1 MTRTI
6 LKQPWLRKRIH
17 VSWHIAWASLG
28 VLIGVALATLTG
40 NLFVSWG
47 WLVVAGS
54 LLSVVF
60 MGRLRYFVLV
70 GLLGGTVI
78 GLWRGSTEHAA
89 LNSYVAYY
97 DKVVQIKGT
106 VSEDT
111 SFGPKGDQRL
121 RISNVSIRNTNL
133 PGTLWVSTDSNNA
146 IKRGDMV
153 QLSGVLSEGF
163 GNIPASMFRAHVDS
177 VQRTYPGDIGRRVR
191 DWFGVGVE
199 RAIPGDDAQFAL
211 AYLVGQKLSMSNN
224 LNDQLKTVGLIHA
237 VVASG
242 AHLTILVGV
251 VRRLFIRVSKYLTA
265 IASLSMITSFILITG
280 FSPSM
285 TRAGLVSVIGL
296 AAWYYG
302 RVVHPLVLLSFA
314 AALTVMYNPAYIWGD
329 VGWYLSFAAF
339 AGVLVLA
346 PLFHHY
352 FWGKDKR
359 PSILREILVATIA
372 AQLITLPIV
381 IYVFGYYSVY
391 ALLAN
396 VLVVPLIPLTM
407 LLTFVSG
414 VMGLLLPGIALWF
427 GMPVNLIL
435 EYMKIVIS
443 WLANLPGARSEITF
457 GMPIVILSYVVITAI
472 AIYIWRATKH
482 NFRTDT
488 AVQRDF

>member
-1 MTRTI
+1 MADTI
-6 LKQPWLRKRIH
+6 LKKYWLRKRMHI
-17 VSWHIAWASLG
+17 SWHIAWASIG
-28 VLIGVALATLTG
+28 VLIGVALATLAG
-40 NLFVSWG
+40 NLFVYWG
-47 WLVVAGS
+47 WLLVAGS
-54 LLSVVF
+54 LVSVAF
-60 MGRLRYFVLV
+60 IRQIRYLA
-70 GLLGGTVI
+70 LIALIGGAVI
-78 GLWRGSTEHAA
+78 GLWRGSAQHEA
-89 LNSYVAYY
+89 LRSYVAYY
-97 DKVVQIKGT
+97 DKVVHIRGT

-121 RISNVSIRNTNL
+121 RISDVSINGKGL
-133 PGTLWVSTDSNNA
+133 PGVLWVSTDSEVT

-153 QLSGVLSEGF
+153 ELSGALSEGF

-177 VQRTYPGDIGRRVR
+177 AQRPYPGDVGRRVR
-191 DWFGVGVE
+191 DWFAVGVE

-211 AYLVGQKLSMSNN
+211 AYLVGQKLNMSNN
-224 LNDQLKTVGLIHA
+224 LNDQLKAVGLIHA

-265 IASLSMITSFILITG
+265 IASLGMITSFIMITG

-302 RVVHPLVLLSFA
+302 RVIHPLVLLSFA
-314 AALTVMYNPAYIWGD
+314 AALTVIYNPAYIWGD

-339 AGVLVLA
+339 AGVLILG

-352 FWGKDKR
+352 FWGKNKQ
-359 PSILREILVATIA
+359 PSILREVLVATIA
-372 AQLITLPIV
+372 AQLITMPIV

-414 VMGLLLPGIALWF
+414 VVGLLLPNVAAWF
-427 GMPVNLIL
+427 GIPVNLIL
-435 EYMKIVIS
+435 EYMKAVIN
-443 WLANLPGARSEITF
+443 WLANLPGARNEITF
-457 GMPIVILSYVVITAI
+457 GMPVVIISYLGIAAI
-472 AIYIWRATKH
+472 AVYIWRATRH